1 MYLCGRP
8 QASLIKRGKFASSD
22 NIILAITPNLTG
34 NSVTHT
40 HTHTHTHTQ
49 THKVCLGSRRGLN
62 ILVERWHIKFET
74 LFFSLS

>member
-40 HTHTHTHTQ
+40 QTQ